1 MTTRYK
7 AVFFDLDGTLRIP
20 SPSPTEAF
28 IQFARSQQIN
38 IDEAAARRVKIWAH
52 RYWGQDA
59 LLVEEMKRLGEDGF
73 WVNYSR
79 QLLEKVEVKDQLQE
93 RAQLVR
99 AWFGSDYIP
108 EVQLAPGSTKLL
120 AQLKRDGYILGVISN
135 RSQPF
140 HEVLEQLGIADWFD
154 ITLAAGEIGYWKP
167 NAAIFNYAR
176 SQFTELAAAECI
188 YVGDNYFADGIG
200 ANKAGMVPIIFDPEG
215 LYGDMSFPCI
225 AELGQVTAV
234 LQNVVSAVLHPE
246 SLPQV
251 NA

>member
-1 MTTRYK
+1 MTPQYK

-28 IQFARSQQIN
+28 IQFARSQQIY
-38 IDEAAARRVKIWAH
+38 IDEIAARRVKIWAH

-59 LLVEEMKRLGEDGF
+59 LLIKEMTRLGEDGF

-79 QLLEKVEVKDQLQE
+79 QLLEMVEVRDNLPE

-99 AWFGSDYIP
+99 EWFETDYLP
-108 EVQLAPGSTKLL
+108 SVQLAPGSVELL
-120 AQLKRDGYILGVISN
+120 EHLKDAGFILGVISN

-140 HEVLEQLGIADWFD
+140 HNVLEQLGIANWFD

-167 NAAIFNYAR
+167 NAAIFNHAR
-176 SQFTELAAAECI
+176 LQFADLAAAECI

-200 ANKAGMVPIIFDPEG
+200 AHKAGMIPIIFDPEG
-215 LYGDMSFPCI
+215 LYGNISFPCI
-225 AELGQVTAV
+225 AELGEVTAV
-234 LQNVVSAVLHPE
+234 LQRTVSV
-246 SLPQV
+246 S
-251 NA
+251 